1 MTSPLPGTTLSD
13 SEQAALVYTLSDC
26 FARRPTLESATPGL
40 VRDMLEAEY
49 PLLGERLAHAA
60 LIEPQP
66 CGDEVEYRVLTLA
79 HLLIER
85 FLGEEQLAHPDGSY
99 LTLYPGAEH
108 PEQLSLSVAAVDAL
122 LKEWAPLLLEAYKQ
136 DLVDFWSSSST
147 EDVAPWQ
154 RLSEFFA
161 EQLRQAST
169 ALSGDELSTVQAVL
183 DYPDLKERQARFGAD
198 CAQAYIPIIDS
209 RAQDADPLP
218 VQALAMSRWVGK
230 RQIVLLYT
238 LFGGIE
244 VFDSTQALESSLEV
258 TLNGQDLEFRNYSPD
273 HHVFDALTVTLL
285 ARQLEAIDAIRPA
298 DYRDP
303 QALEQHLRELTGLQA
318 LFGAFRS
325 GHEAKLGRLRDL
337 LPEGLRNA
345 SASDRTLYGHYVVAL
360 AAVYRRHAGK
370 TFLDGIPDIAT
381 FAGESLQASLQAKYP
396 QAATVS
402 VSDISVTLTRIA
414 NRPLE
419 MVEGASDVRYESQT
433 RGYVAMALENLE
445 AFPLGAAT
453 RVLYQGQAAPPW
465 MTYDALRTAVSDAD
479 VGRTYPEL
487 LAQRLQRDPDEQARQ
502 EGLFSDYLRVLLPML
517 ALELR
522 FERQLT
528 ETARLYVEAVAT
540 HDNGVQEV
548 RGQPI
553 VVRPLAFVAQPQAT
567 PDRVRNMF
575 VIGPRPTD
583 QGPQVLFRPGS
594 ARLILE
600 FVSLDE
606 LLAAVQA
613 PGVLQQSVLGGL
625 DSNRRAIYD
634 QGGFKEPHVVRVTRL
649 DEDLPAV
656 PKPASLDTS
665 ELPGAFGAALFA
677 ATVEALIAHAEAISV
692 SDAED
697 RWNRFADLGWTLF
710 NLLVPFAPAP
720 LAEVGLLVQLMSDLK
735 TFVDP
740 NASEPWSAF
749 ADVLLSLAVVLVYHR
764 RSFAAQARLPVPVAV
779 PLGNAV
785 VKDPAIKVSS
795 QLVFAWTRP
804 DRPFTASELV
814 RLESFKLALDD
825 SPGSLLESGEWKGL
839 YQHDK
844 LFYARVE
851 GAWFRVSRRLDGVV
865 IINDRHPARQGPWL
879 RRDSSGLWR
888 LDRGLRLLG
897 GVGELSVRAAKK
909 LKSLEKKGRD
919 LLATLPALLA
929 DAERTAKVVHSPL
942 DIQHILETKAQP
954 FEEVIQ
960 ELRGLTRG
968 LTQSPR
974 TLIAE
979 LEEAAS
985 ILANEGL
992 SLRISLTR
1000 KALPTVTAIRFLR
1013 EQEQITIRKLGGRR
1027 AIPGGKKPDFLEE
1040 YEIRDRQG
1048 RPLWYAHF
1056 HYDTASKPLAEY
1068 GKAHLKTLQQR
1079 HLGISFQSAQEAAGV
1094 NVTPIWRGPID
1105 AETAATLFLPLS
1117 G

>member
-13 SEQAALVYTLSDC
+13 NEQAALVYTLSDC
-26 FARRPTLESATPGL
+26 FARRPTLESVAPGL
-40 VRDMLEAEY
+40 VRDMLESEY
-49 PLLGERLAHAA
+49 PSLGERLAHAA
-60 LIEPQP
+60 LIEPES
-66 CGDEVEYRVLTLA
+66 CRDEVEYRVVTLV

-85 FLGEEQLAHPDGSY
+85 FLGEGKLLCPAGSY

-108 PEQLSLSVAAVDAL
+108 PQKLSLSVATLDTL
-122 LKEWAPLLLEAYKQ
+122 LNEWAPLLPQAYKQ
-136 DLVDFWSSSST
+136 ALVDFWSTPSA
-147 EDVAPWQ
+147 EGVAPWQ
-154 RLSEFFA
+154 QLSEFFA
-161 EQLRQAST
+161 EQLRQACA
-169 ALSGDELSTVQAVL
+169 ALSGDELGTVQAVL
-183 DYPDLKERQARFGAD
+183 DYPDLKERQVRFGTD
-198 CAQAYIPIIDS
+198 CAQAYIPIIDT
-209 RAQDADPLP
+209 RVKGPEPLH
-218 VQALAMSRWVGK
+218 VQALVMSRWVGE

-244 VFDSTQALESSLEV
+244 AFDSTQALESSLGV
-258 TLNGQDLEFRNYSPD
+258 TLGGQEADFRSYSPD

-285 ARQLEAIDAIRPA
+285 IRQLEAIDAIRPG

-303 QALEQHLRELTGLQA
+303 EALEQQLRELTGLQA

-337 LPEGLRNA
+337 LPEDLRKA
-345 SASDRTLYGHYVVAL
+345 SAADRTLYGRYVVAL

-370 TFLDGIPDIAT
+370 AFLDGIPDVAS
-381 FAGESLQASLQAKYP
+381 FAGASLQASLLEIYP

-402 VSDISVTLTRIA
+402 VSDISVTLTRVA
-414 NRPLE
+414 NPPLE
-419 MVEGASDVRYESQT
+419 MVDSASDVRYQTQT
-433 RGYVAMALENLE
+433 RDYVALALKNLA
-445 AFPLGAAT
+445 AFPLGASAQI
-453 RVLYQGQAAPPW
+453 RYQGQASPSW
-465 MTYDALRTAVSDAD
+465 MTYEVLRTAVSDAD
-479 VGRTYPEL
+479 IGRSYPEL
-487 LAQRLQRDPDEQARQ
+487 LRQKLQRDPVERARQ

-522 FERQLT
+522 FKRQLT
-528 ETARLYVEAVAT
+528 ETARLYVEAVVT
-540 HDNGVQEV
+540 QDNGVHQV
-548 RGQPI
+548 RGQSL
-553 VVRPLAFVAQPQAT
+553 VVRPLAFLAQPQAT
-567 PDRVRNMF
+567 ADRVRTMF
-575 VIGPRPTD
+575 VIGPRATD
-583 QGPQVLFRPGS
+583 QGPQVLCRPGS
-594 ARLILE
+594 DVLLRE
-600 FVSLDE
+600 FSSLND
-606 LLAAVQA
+606 LLTAIQA
-613 PGVLQQSVLGGL
+613 PGALQQSVLDGL
-625 DSNRRAIYD
+625 DSTRRPIYD
-634 QGGFKEPHVVRVTRL
+634 QGGFKEPHVIRVTPL
-649 DEDLPAV
+649 DMDLPAI
-656 PKPASLDTS
+656 PAPASLDIT
-665 ELPGAFGAALFA
+665 ELSGAFGAALFA
-677 ATVEALIAHAEAISV
+677 ATVEALIIQAEAVAV

-697 RWNRFADLGWTLF
+697 RWNRFADLGWALF
-710 NLLVPFAPAP
+710 NLLAPFATGP
-720 LAEVGLLVQLMSDLK
+720 LAEVGLLVQLMSSLK
-735 TFVDP
+735 AFADP
-740 NASEPWSAF
+740 NASEPWAAF

-764 RSFAAQARLPVPVAV
+764 RPFNEPARTSVPVV
-779 PLGNAV
+779 PPIGNAV
-785 VKDPAIKVSS
+785 LKDPAIKVTS

-804 DRPFTASELV
+804 DRQFTASELV
-814 RLESFKLALDD
+814 RLESFKLLLDD

-909 LKSLEKKGRD
+909 LKSLERKGRD

-992 SLRISLTR
+992 NLRISLTR

-1094 NVTPIWRGPID
+1094 NITPIWRGPID